1 MARSAVSAKC
11 PSCGAPVDAEARFC
25 SSCGTRLDAGETQA
39 VPLPPTEQ
47 GPVPMRHVQ
56 VEPRLFGVVPAGL
69 TLVLGGVLALAG
81 IILLATGGVL
91 SGLLVLVIAALLLT
105 LFFGA
110 AQHAPTSPLATKALS
125 AVDYVKSWLGF
136 LGGSASAWSAAGR
149 EVLRLRREIRSLR
162 PERDDVQFAL
172 GGAAYREN
180 EAEAASLRAH
190 LRDLDRAIAE
200 RESACERA
208 LARARKVSRRERLAV
223 QATERIEP
231 GRSEAGGDSADPAGK
246 DPA

>member
-1 MARSAVSAKC
+1 MARSAAVSAKC
-11 PSCGAPVDAEARFC
+11 PSCDAPVDADARFC
-25 SSCGTRLDAGETQA
+25 SSCGARLDAGETQA
-39 VPLPPTEQ
+39 VPLPPTEP

-56 VEPRLFGVVPAGL
+56 VEPRLFGVIPPSL
-69 TLVLGGVLALAG
+69 TLVLGSVLALVG
-81 IILLATGGVL
+81 IILLATGGLV

-110 AQHAPTSPLATKALS
+110 AQHAPASPLATKALS
-125 AVDYVKSWLGF
+125 AVDYVKSWAGF

-149 EVLRLRREIRSLR
+149 EVLRLRAEIRGLR
-162 PERDDVQFAL
+162 PQRDDVQFAL

-208 LARARKVSRRERLAV
+208 LARARKVSRRERVAV

-231 GRSEAGGDSADPAGK
+231 QGAADGDSAEPPGK
-246 DPA
+246 DAA